1 MLFVPDFKIGD
12 KITIQK
18 LVREEDTALN
28 YGSGQLENLLATP
41 SLLALMIE
49 ASVKLLDPSL
59 PEGYITIGKDSFVSH
74 QKPTVLGETVSLSVE
89 ISKFDKKE
97 VEIKMEAYDE
107 VGLIGTGIH
116 KRVVVNK
123 EALLTRANEREVNI
137 VSKNY

>member
-1 MLFVPDFKIGD
+1 MLFVPEFKVGD

-41 SLLALMIE
+41 SLVALMIE
-49 ASVKLLDPSL
+49 ASVKLLDASL
-59 PEGYITIGKDSFVSH
+59 PEGYITVGKDSYVSH

-89 ISKFDKKE
+89 ISKFDNKE

-123 EALLTRANEREVNI
+123 EALLNRANEREVNI